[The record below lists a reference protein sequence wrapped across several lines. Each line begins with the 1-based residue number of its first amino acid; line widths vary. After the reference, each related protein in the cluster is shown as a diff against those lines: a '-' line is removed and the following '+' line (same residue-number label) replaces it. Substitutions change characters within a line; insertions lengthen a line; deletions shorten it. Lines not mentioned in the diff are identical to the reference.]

1 MYSQIFKRFSIIKKT
16 LIFTHF
22 LHSVDEFLMF
32 KNYSYSL
39 LPAVYKGLTTTLPI
53 FY

>member
-1 MYSQIFKRFSIIKKT
+1 MYSQILIRLSIIKKT
-16 LIFTHF
+16 FIFTHF
-22 LHSVDEFLMF
+22 LHSVDEFLTF

-39 LPAVYKGLTTTLPI
+39 LSAVHKGLTAALPI